1 MPHDSTR
8 RTQAPTAA
16 PADPAPRATE
26 AGAPGEQRATFA
38 AGCFW
43 GIETAFREIEGVL
56 STSVGYTGGH
66 LDGPTYDQVCHGNT
80 GHAEAVEVWFD
91 SSQRTYSDLLEVFW
105 AIHDPTSRGH
115 QGWDFGDQYRS
126 AIFTHTPEQQL
137 LAEASREAEQQSRA
151 RPIATEILPASTFHR
166 AEEYHQRYFE
176 KNGGV
181 LCLARTLL

>member
-1 MPHDSTR
+1 MSNDGTR
-8 RTQAPTAA
+8 QTQLPAGA
-16 PADPAPRATE
+16 PADRAARSPD
-26 AGAPGEQRATFA
+26 AGPPGAQSATFA

-56 STSVGYTGGH
+56 RTAVGYTGVH
-66 LDGPTYDQVCHGNT
+66 ESSPTYDQVCHGET
-80 GHAEAVEVWFD
+80 CHAEAVETWFD
-91 SSQRTYSDLLEVFW
+91 PAQRTYSELLEVFS

-126 AIFTHTPEQQL
+126 AIFTHTPEQLL
-137 LAEASREAEQQSRA
+137 LAEASRATEQRSRGRA
-151 RPIATEILPASTFHR
+151 ITTEILPASTFHR

-181 LCLARTLL
+181 LCLASSLR